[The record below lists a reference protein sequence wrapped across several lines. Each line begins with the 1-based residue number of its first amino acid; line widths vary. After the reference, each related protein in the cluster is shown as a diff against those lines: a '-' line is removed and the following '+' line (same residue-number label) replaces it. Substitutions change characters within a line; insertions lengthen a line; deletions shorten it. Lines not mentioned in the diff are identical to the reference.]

1 VKPLRDVLAAAA
13 IGGLATLIVLATPA
27 APWLGGLSADLL
39 FLARHATGLEPEPA
53 SPSPAVVIA
62 IDEET
67 YRRPPFEGLP
77 KVAWTPLLGE
87 AIAAALDGGAAVVGQ
102 DLILPTSLESL
113 VPGNDRP
120 YLAAL
125 ARGAA
130 EGRMVLGAVRH
141 QGERI
146 GPHPAHRMLARGEK
160 NVRLLNLLTDA
171 DGVIRRAPVV
181 FGAPDRT
188 ETAFAAEL
196 VGRALGVRPEIADN
210 HLILGPNRLPLD
222 PEGGL
227 LLDFRANPRA
237 VPVHSLADVLACAR
251 AGRTGHLEQAF
262 AGRVVLIGSMLDL
275 EDRKV
280 TAARYLGRRDGDGFT
295 DRCVHPVMTSVYGD
309 AVARQT
315 IPGVMV
321 HARAVNDM
329 IAGSA
334 LRALPPWGAGA
345 LVFAFGFLTA
355 LLVLKAPAV
364 PAAAGGVALLLLAAL
379 GALWA
384 FTAGVVTPWLSA
396 EAALLLAGGSGYGY
410 RFAVTD
416 RDKRHLRRTF
426 ARYLSPEVVEE
437 LAASGRAP
445 ELGGE
450 TREVT
455 VWFSD
460 LASFTKMSEAMSPE
474 ELVEALNAYLSI
486 VTETIVG
493 HRGMI
498 DKYIGD
504 AVVGVFGAP
513 LDDPDH
519 AGNAVDAARECQAR
533 LAAFAEERSRSGR
546 PWPHTRL
553 GLNTGPALVGN
564 IGSAQRFDYTVMG
577 DAVNL
582 AARLESLNKRYG
594 STVLMSGATA
604 RASGATDLRLIDRV
618 QVVGRSE
625 PTDIFGPAIGLSEAH
640 LTAFEAAREA
650 LENGRFALAAEGF
663 SALTETDPVAAR
675 MADHAAALAADPP
688 GDWSRITILD
698 TK

>member
-1 VKPLRDVLAAAA
+1 MKTLRDVLAAAA
-13 IGGLATLIVLATPA
+13 IGALAALAVLASPA

-39 FLARHATGLEPEPA
+39 FLARHAADLEPEPA
-53 SPSPAVVIA
+53 SPSPAAVIA

-87 AIAAALDGGAAVVGQ
+87 AIAAALDAGAAVVGQ
-102 DLILPTSLESL
+102 DLILPTSLETL

-120 YLAAL
+120 YLAAV
-125 ARGAA
+125 ARAAA
-130 EGRMVLGAVRH
+130 EDRIVLGAVRH

-146 GPHPAHRMLARGEK
+146 GPHPAHRMLARGEA
-160 NVRLLNLLTDA
+160 NIRLLNLLTDA
-171 DGVIRRAPVV
+171 DGVIRRVPVR
-181 FGAPDRT
+181 FGEPGNRT
-188 ETAFAAEL
+188 TAFAAEL
-196 VGRALGVRPEIADN
+196 AGRALGVRPEVEND

-222 PEGGL
+222 RAGGL
-227 LLDFRANPRA
+227 LLDFRADPRP
-237 VPVHSLADVLACAR
+237 VPVHSLADVVACAR
-251 AGRTGHLEQAF
+251 AGRTDHLERAF

-275 EDRKV
+275 EDRKT
-280 TAARYLGRRDGDGFT
+280 TAARYLGRRDGDGFAE
-295 DRCVHPVMTSVYGD
+295 RCVHPVMASVYGD

-329 IAGSA
+329 IAGAA
-334 LRALPPWGAGA
+334 LRALPPWSVGA
-345 LVFAFGFLTA
+345 LVFAFGLLAA
-355 LLVLKAPAV
+355 LMVLKAPAL
-364 PAAAGGVALLLLAAL
+364 PAAAGVGALLLLAAL

-384 FTAGVVTPWLSA
+384 FTGGVVTPWLSA
-396 EAALLLAGGSGYGY
+396 EAALLLAGGGGYGY

-426 ARYLSPEVVEE
+426 ARYLSPDVVEE

-455 VWFSD
+455 IWFSD
-460 LASFTKMSEAMSPE
+460 LAGFTRMSEGMSPE
-474 ELVEALNAYLSI
+474 ALVEALNAYLDI
-486 VTETIVG
+486 VTDAIVG

-519 AGNAVDAARECQAR
+519 ARHALDAARDCQAR
-533 LAAFAEERSRSGR
+533 LAAFAAERQAAGR
-546 PWPHTRL
+546 PWADTRL
-553 GLNTGPALVGN
+553 GLHTGAALVGN
-564 IGSAQRFDYTVMG
+564 IGSSQRFDYTVMG

-594 STVLMSGATA
+594 STVLVSGATA
-604 RASGATDLRLIDRV
+604 RAGGAAELRLIDRV
-618 QVVGRSE
+618 QVVGRNE
-625 PTDIFGPAIGLSEAH
+625 PTDVFGPTAGLSAEH
-640 LTAFEAAREA
+640 LAAFEAARQA
-650 LENGRFALAAEGF
+650 LEDGRFSRAVDGFAELGAA
-663 SALTETDPVAAR
+663 DPVAAR
-675 MADHAAALAADPP
+675 MAEHAAALAADPP
-688 GDWSRITILD
+688 EDWSGGAVLD
-698 TK
+698 QK